1 VQQADGSVVY
11 LCPLCAQDHQK
22 GQLVQRVLGIVLG
35 PFVTIPRP
43 EQAKGASN
51 DKA

>member
-1 VQQADGSVVY
+1 
-11 LCPLCAQDHQK
+11 
-22 GQLVQRVLGIVLG
+22 VLGIVLG
-35 PFVTIPRP
+35 PFVSIPRP